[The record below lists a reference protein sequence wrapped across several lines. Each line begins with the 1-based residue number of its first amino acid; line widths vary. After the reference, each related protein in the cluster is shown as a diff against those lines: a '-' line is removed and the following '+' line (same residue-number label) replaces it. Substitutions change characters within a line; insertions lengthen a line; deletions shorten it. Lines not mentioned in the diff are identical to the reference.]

1 METQMKRILNLAL
14 IIFVLAAPVAWAA
27 SPDAPETAKAMENST
42 RVFVPVQDG
51 FSQTGIASL
60 PYATDRLLVQ
70 FKADT
75 MDKAMG
81 LEIPWERGAK
91 AAGIATGLA
100 DLDDMME
107 EAGAVS
113 IERPYIR
120 VKSQDK
126 AQDLGVDR
134 WFMYRFDADTDLE
147 DLAARVRAD
156 KSVQAVSLDWIA
168 HPAATPSDPLFPDHW
183 GHNNTAQL
191 PDLDWGG
198 TYEHTLPNTVGTV
211 GFDANAQAA
220 WDASQGYGSAGVI
233 VAIIDSGVDAG
244 HPDLRQVAG
253 YDYGDN
259 DSNPT
264 DDSASPGHGTAC
276 AGVAAAMN
284 NGVGAVGIAG
294 GCSIMPLKVAN
305 SAGSMYFSSIQN
317 ALYHAADNGADIA
330 SMSLGAAISSDSAT
344 DAAILY
350 AYNAGVTILAA
361 TGNENASSISYPAV
375 NQYVIGVGAASPCG
389 ERKRSSSSSGEVNP
403 GVSTDPNGYTCDGER
418 WWGSNY
424 GVNSQDAAGAV
435 DIIAPTILPTTDI
448 QGSGGYDASDY
459 SGFFNGTSCATPYAA
474 GVAALVKSA
483 NPGFTPAQVRS
494 ALVDNA
500 QDVTSVESGSGWD
513 RYTGYGMIDAAASV
527 GGGGSTPV
535 APTAAFVGSPTSG
548 TFPLSVSFSDQSAG
562 VPTSWNWTFGDGAT
576 STAQNPSHTY
586 TVAGTFSVSLTA
598 TNAQGS
604 DAITKNA
611 YITVTDP
618 GDTYASLP
626 YSTGFES
633 GSLDQYWTTY
643 TSSSVG
649 RIQVTTANTP
659 HGGSYHLTMDTSTNG
674 TYSQNEGWLQLNL
687 AGTGQVDLSFWWKDF
702 SDETHTQDGVYFS
715 DNGGASF
722 VKVLDLNGAS
732 YTNNV
737 WSNFTL
743 DVDTEA
749 AGAGLSLTS
758 NFVVKFQQYDNYGI
772 TTDGMAFDDISVTG
786 SAGTPPVAAFSG
798 TPTSGTTPLTVQFT
812 DASTGAPTSWSWTF
826 GDGGASSAQN
836 PSHTY
841 NSAGTYTVALTAS
854 NAFGSDVNTK
864 TGYITVTDPVGNP
877 PVANFTGTPTSGTAP
892 LAVLFSDASTNSPT
906 SWSWNFGDG
915 GTSTTRN
922 PSHTYASAG
931 TYTVSLAASNAWGSD
946 TNTKTGYITV
956 TTGGGTA
963 VWETI
968 TYDDFEAGWGSYSD
982 GGGDCS
988 RYTGGRRAYQGS
1000 AALDIQDN
1008 SGTRSSFY
1016 HTTGYNVSAYVD
1028 LEVDFYFYAYSMDRV
1043 EDFWVQY
1050 YNGSAWQTVAVF
1062 TVSVDFV
1069 NNTFYHATVQIPNT
1083 YNYPTN
1089 AKLRFM
1095 CDASGN
1101 ADDVYIDQITF
1112 RGLTSGGA
1120 GGGLDL
1126 AGGDQDLPSK
1136 ISLDGNYPNPFN
1148 PMTSI
1153 KFSLP
1158 RELPMTLRI
1167 FNARGQEV
1175 ATLIQG
1181 STMGIGQH
1189 TVTWQGGNNPSGVYF
1204 YRLEAPGFVQTDKM
1218 IMLK

>member
-1 METQMKRILNLAL
+1 MKRILNLAL

-168 HPAATPSDPLFPDHW
+168 YPAATPSDPLFPDHW

>member
-1 METQMKRILNLAL
+1 
-14 IIFVLAAPVAWAA
+14 
-27 SPDAPETAKAMENST
+27 
-42 RVFVPVQDG
+42 
-51 FSQTGIASL
+51 
-60 PYATDRLLVQ
+60 
-70 FKADT
+70 
-75 MDKAMG
+75 
-81 LEIPWERGAK
+81 
-91 AAGIATGLA
+91 
-100 DLDDMME
+100 
-107 EAGAVS
+107 
-113 IERPYIR
+113 
-120 VKSQDK
+120 
-126 AQDLGVDR
+126 
-134 WFMYRFDADTDLE
+134 
-147 DLAARVRAD
+147 
-156 KSVQAVSLDWIA
+156 
-168 HPAATPSDPLFPDHW
+168 
-183 GHNNTAQL
+183 
-191 PDLDWGG
+191 
-198 TYEHTLPNTVGTV
+198 
-211 GFDANAQAA
+211 
-220 WDASQGYGSAGVI
+220 
-233 VAIIDSGVDAG
+233 
-244 HPDLRQVAG
+244 
-253 YDYGDN
+253 
-259 DSNPT
+259 
-264 DDSASPGHGTAC
+264 
-276 AGVAAAMN
+276 
-284 NGVGAVGIAG
+284 
-294 GCSIMPLKVAN
+294 
-305 SAGSMYFSSIQN
+305 
-317 ALYHAADNGADIA
+317 
-330 SMSLGAAISSDSAT
+330 
-344 DAAILY
+344 
-350 AYNAGVTILAA
+350 
-361 TGNENASSISYPAV
+361 
-375 NQYVIGVGAASPCG
+375 
-389 ERKRSSSSSGEVNP
+389 
-403 GVSTDPNGYTCDGER
+403 
-418 WWGSNY
+418 
-424 GVNSQDAAGAV
+424 
-435 DIIAPTILPTTDI
+435 
-448 QGSGGYDASDY
+448 
-459 SGFFNGTSCATPYAA
+459 
-474 GVAALVKSA
+474 
-483 NPGFTPAQVRS
+483 
-494 ALVDNA
+494 
-500 QDVTSVESGSGWD
+500 
-513 RYTGYGMIDAAASV
+513 
-527 GGGGSTPV
+527 
-535 APTAAFVGSPTSG
+535 
-548 TFPLSVSFSDQSAG
+548 
-562 VPTSWNWTFGDGAT
+562 
-576 STAQNPSHTY
+576 
-586 TVAGTFSVSLTA
+586 
-598 TNAQGS
+598 
-604 DAITKNA
+604 
-611 YITVTDP
+611 
-618 GDTYASLP
+618 
-626 YSTGFES
+626 
-633 GSLDQYWTTY
+633 
-643 TSSSVG
+643 
-649 RIQVTTANTP
+649 
-659 HGGSYHLTMDTSTNG
+659 
-674 TYSQNEGWLQLNL
+674 
-687 AGTGQVDLSFWWKDF
+687 
-702 SDETHTQDGVYFS
+702 
-715 DNGGASF
+715 
-722 VKVLDLNGAS
+722 
-732 YTNNV
+732 
-737 WSNFTL
+737 
-743 DVDTEA
+743 
-749 AGAGLSLTS
+749 
-758 NFVVKFQQYDNYGI
+758 VKFQQYDNYGI